1 LDSNSVPS
9 PPDVDEWIRQNA
21 AVLRNALMEPTTRAR
36 ILDLLTGGD
45 ERRQRRLEEVAAEL
59 DGTEITMQ
67 LGKDD
72 DGTA

>member
-1 LDSNSVPS
+1 MDTNSVPS
-9 PPDVDEWIRQNA
+9 PPDVDEWIQRNA
-21 AVLRNALMEPTTRAR
+21 VVLRNALMEPTTRAR
-36 ILDLLTGGD
+36 ILDLLTGEV

-59 DGTEITMQ
+59 DGTEITIH

>member
-1 LDSNSVPS
+1 LDTNSVPS
-9 PPDVDEWIRQNA
+9 PPDVDEWIQRNA
-21 AVLRNALMEPTTRAR
+21 VVLRNALLEPTTRAR
-36 ILDLLTGGD
+36 ILDLLTGEV

-59 DGTEITMQ
+59 DGTEITIH

>member
-1 LDSNSVPS
+1 LDTNSVPS
-9 PPDVDEWIRQNA
+9 PPEVDEWIQRNA
-21 AVLRNALMEPTTRAR
+21 VVLRNALMEPTTRAR
-36 ILDLLTGGD
+36 ILDLLTGEV

-59 DGTEITMQ
+59 DGTEITIH

>member
-1 LDSNSVPS
+1 LDTNSVPS
-9 PPDVDEWIRQNA
+9 PPDVDEWIQRNA
-21 AVLRNALMEPTTRAR
+21 VVLRNVLMEPTTRAR
-36 ILDLLTGGD
+36 ILDLLTGEV

-59 DGTEITMQ
+59 DGTEITIH

>member
-1 LDSNSVPS
+1 
-9 PPDVDEWIRQNA
+9 
-21 AVLRNALMEPTTRAR
+21 MEPTTRAR
-36 ILDLLTGGD
+36 ILDLLTGEV

-59 DGTEITMQ
+59 DGTEITIH

>member
-1 LDSNSVPS
+1 MDT
-9 PPDVDEWIRQNA
+9 ENA
-21 AVLRNALMEPTTRAR
+21 VVMRNALMEPTTRAR
-36 ILDLLTGGD
+36 ILDLLTGEV

-59 DGTEITMQ
+59 DGTEIPIH

>member
-1 LDSNSVPS
+1 MDTNSVPS
-9 PPDVDEWIRQNA
+9 PPDVDEWIQRNA
-21 AVLRNALMEPTTRAR
+21 VVLRNALMEPTTRAR
-36 ILDLLTGGD
+36 ILDLLTGEV

-59 DGTEITMQ
+59 DGTEITIQ

>member
-1 LDSNSVPS
+1 LDTNSVPS
-9 PPDVDEWIRQNA
+9 PPDVDEWIQRNA
-21 AVLRNALMEPTTRAR
+21 VVLRNALMEPTTRAR
-36 ILDLLTGGD
+36 ILDLLTGEV

-59 DGTEITMQ
+59 DGTEITIH